1 MFYQLNKLMEAVIYI
16 AYILVITWLTLI
28 VIGFPIMTLYLFRD
42 SIELIKYPLLRWY
55 YSTFYPNRVVKIK
68 HLIERKLGV
77 EVKASNGVMFRYLGK
92 DKHLILKQ
100 NGKTNTST
108 TLKKK
113 GK

>member
-1 MFYQLNKLMEAVIYI
+1 MDAVIYI
-16 AYILVITWLTLI
+16 VAIWVIAWLTLMA
-28 VIGFPIMTLYLFRD
+28 IGFPILTFYLFR
-42 SIELIKYPLLRWY
+42 ELFDFVKYPSLRWY
-55 YSTFYPNRVVKIK
+55 YSTFHPNRVVKIK
-68 HLIERKLGV
+68 YLIERKLGA